1 MQVTFCLNHNFA
13 DKNWD
18 KPILLQ
24 HFICQC
30 KLSFSQHKLRKAFFA
45 LAFSCRCKKK
55 KEKKEK
61 KNVNCK
67 GWRTVSLRMFIL
79 AGWNFPYVPG
89 LSDCWKVLSVF
100 PVFKNVWERSLVTS
114 YYPVSLLTLL
124 VFFLWLVSS
133 LKNL

>member
-18 KPILLQ
+18 ILLQ

-55 KEKKEK
+55 KKKKRK
-61 KNVNCK
+61 KKWIVKAEELWAWECSYLL
-67 GWRTVSLRMFIL
+67 VEIFH
-79 AGWNFPYVPG
+79 VPG

-124 VFFLWLVSS
+124 VFFLWLVLS

>member
-13 DKNWD
+13 DKNWE
-18 KPILLQ
+18 KPILLL

-45 LAFSCRCKKK
+45 LVFSCRWKKNKKK
-55 KEKKEK
+55 NK
-61 KNVNCK
+61 VNCK

-79 AGWNFPYVPG
+79 AGWNFRYVPG

-124 VFFLWLVSS
+124 VLFLWLVLS